1 MLEKKD
7 KAFVQKKNAGGF
19 DMKKSIIIGLLAV
32 VLCCVGIY
40 QVVQMPSPLSNAFRG
55 TYSIDT
61 EAMGM
66 NANMYFSVDNREFH
80 VFDEEA
86 GLFLYG
92 TYEQV
97 GEQQYRMKGKHIEE
111 QTIAFDEKGKKFT
124 FRLGRGDISFVKTS
138 DSTTVINDSLAK
150 AKANDRMTAEQLD
163 FLPNYNIFSGT
174 YGYVDEKG
182 NLSKE
187 RPYRMAVYE
196 DTFCLYNE
204 KTAYFMEGVSENKS
218 ASHYILSGEGMEKQD
233 IYLQKNGIV
242 LNLEGKD
249 MVFVK
254 LDDEIILPDSDP
266 NQKIQ

>member
-1 MLEKKD
+1 
-7 KAFVQKKNAGGF
+7 
-19 DMKKSIIIGLLAV
+19 MKKSTIIGLLAV

-40 QVVQMPSPLSNAFRG
+40 QVVQMPMSLSNAFRG

-66 NANMYFSVDNREFH
+66 TANMYLSVDDRDFH
-80 VFDEEA
+80 VFNEEA

-97 GEQQYRMKGKHIEE
+97 GDHQYRMKGKHIEE
-111 QTIAFDEKGKKFT
+111 QIITFDEKGKKFT
-124 FRLGRGDISFVKTS
+124 FRLGKGDISFVKTS
-138 DSTTVINDSLAK
+138 DSTMEICDSLAK

-174 YGYVDEKG
+174 YGYVDGKG

-187 RPYRMAVYE
+187 QPYRMAVYE

-204 KTAYFMEGVSENKS
+204 KTAYFMEGVSESKS
-218 ASHYILSGEGMEKQD
+218 SSHYILSGEGMEKQD